1 MTPTSSVTGLRR
13 RVFLPVPADPVPVPP
28 APPQP
33 QDPPIYRALIRTW
46 ADRGR
51 TLPGRHDPE
60 WARLTAPPRTTPQGA
75 CEPPWTPPPV
85 PGEPGGT
92 VHGSGRVR
100 TPDPAVGGSTIGGP
114 AAAPPRS

>member
-1 MTPTSSVTGLRR
+1 MTPTSSVTGHRR
-13 RVFLPVPADPVPVPP
+13 RVFLPVPAASVPP

-33 QDPPIYRALIRTW
+33 QDPPIYRALLRAW

-60 WARLTAPPRTTPQGA
+60 WTRLTAPPRSTAPGA
-75 CEPPWTPPPV
+75 YETAWVPPAV
-85 PGEPGGT
+85 PREPGGT

-100 TPDPAVGGSTIGGP
+100 QPEP
-114 AAAPPRS
+114 AAGPPRS

>member
-1 MTPTSSVTGLRR
+1 MTPTSSVTGHRR
-13 RVFLPVPADPVPVPP
+13 RVFLPAPADSITVPP
-28 APPQP
+28 APPQPRP

-60 WARLTAPPRTTPQGA
+60 WTRLTAPPRTTARGA
-75 CEPPWTPPPV
+75 DEPPWTPPAV
-85 PGEPGGT
+85 AREPGGT

-100 TPDPAVGGSTIGGP
+100 TLDPAVGGPAVGP
-114 AAAPPRS
+114 LRS